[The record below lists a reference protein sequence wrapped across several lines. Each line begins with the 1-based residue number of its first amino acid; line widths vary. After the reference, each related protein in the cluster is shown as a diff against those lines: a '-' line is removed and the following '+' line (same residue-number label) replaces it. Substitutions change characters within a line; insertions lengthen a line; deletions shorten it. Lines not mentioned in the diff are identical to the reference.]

1 MTHIYSRG
9 HLQLIK
15 HQVISSCPILAQFLK
30 YCDFLW
36 SLLYILSPKTSHTRY
51 HLRPFCFLIRGHLML
66 REFYKIFYTF
76 SKSNKCFQLIK
87 TAFLKKTS
95 QELWIIPPFRNNPP
109 HSATHWG
116 EPIKD
121 NQCTRHCAASIK
133 DNLIFPLQ
141 WLFQAKESLYGERRV
156 HQLWWSVEPIYN

>member
-87 TAFLKKTS
+87 TAFLKNC
-95 QELWIIPPFRNNPP
+95 EYLNNPP
-109 HSATHWG
+109 HNATHWG
-116 EPIKD
+116 ETIKD
-121 NQCTRHCAASIK
+121 NQCTR
-133 DNLIFPLQ
+133 
-141 WLFQAKESLYGERRV
+141 RV
-156 HQLWWSVEPIYN
+156 HRLWWSVEPIYN